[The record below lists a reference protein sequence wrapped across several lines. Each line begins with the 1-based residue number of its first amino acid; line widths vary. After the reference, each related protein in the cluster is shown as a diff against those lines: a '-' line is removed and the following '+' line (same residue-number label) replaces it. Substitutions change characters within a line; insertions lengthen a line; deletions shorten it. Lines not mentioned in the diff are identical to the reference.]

1 MRSKPSQHLLSIID
15 LTERTR
21 RPGFERGWPSYSI
34 VVRRRK
40 NVNVREVKICVR
52 KLAVNSSVC
61 AVGECAALPLAPTE
75 VRCEFLKS
83 SFFVVAVFLWSNRV
97 LIRINMHRE
106 ATRNPHMVPLGWGKE
121 RKKIFFLSLILY
133 DFFFLL
139 EHLAEL

>member
-1 MRSKPSQHLLSIID
+1 MLSIID

-83 SFFVVAVFLWSNRV
+83 SFFVVAVFLWSNKV
-97 LIRINMHRE
+97 LIRINM
-106 ATRNPHMVPLGWGKE
+106 LGRRPETPTWSIGGGVKDE
-121 RKKIFFLSLILY
+121 KIFFISLIFY
-133 DFFFLL
+133 
-139 EHLAEL
+139 EKNISILAPS